1 MILDPNHKIILFD
14 GVCNLCNRS
23 VNFIISKDSKDIFRF
38 ATLQSDIGMSLMS
51 QHGINT
57 TKTDSVILID
67 TNEYHERSSAIL
79 QIVKNLS
86 GGYALLYF
94 FIIVPKCIRDW
105 GYDYIAKNR
114 YKWYGKK
121 DSCMVPTPELVS
133 KFL

>member
-79 QIVKNLS
+79 QIVKDLS

>member
-1 MILDPNHKIILFD
+1 MILDSNHKIILFD

-23 VNFIISKDSKDIFRF
+23 VNFIISKDKKDVFRF

-105 GYDYIAKNR
+105 GYDYIA
-114 YKWYGKK
+114 
-121 DSCMVPTPELVS
+121 
-133 KFL
+133 